1 MQKLFTVFFLLSL
14 NLSAQIG
21 SVTTQVLKEKI
32 ELDTKVKLSKNYFKV
47 SAAVLLGGLLL
58 KAINKDWAI
67 LGASGSIAATGTT
80 TYYLAKHLVYV
91 SKRNRFYKEHN
102 LILNRKNKRI
112 DKKKR
117 SVKNSLANRFL

>member
-1 MQKLFTVFFLLSL
+1 MKKLIIVILLTLKVNAQFVNLNPLELQK
-14 NLSAQIG
+14 
-21 SVTTQVLKEKI
+21 KI
-32 ELDTKVKLSKNYFKV
+32 QLDTKVKLSKNYFKV